1 MRWAI
6 LPYVVFYCWLLI
18 LSTHLHILLF
28 AEITTRPQ
36 AATAHCNYIETS
48 HVPPFLL
55 NIRSSADSLPEMPY
69 KEEIRLVTKV
79 ILDEMLDDLIL
90 TTTIS
95 AHREVKRGRVICG
108 TCGTRCRSHLPLLP
122 NNIANSLHTS
132 ADASGSSSRAQTPQ
146 YISEAGGRSSGY
158 TVGPEK
164 GTGGS
169 TGVGSGSGK
178 VDSSGNAFFDC
189 LVCSRPI
196 ASNRYA
202 PHLAK
207 CLGLNGSIRR
217 VAARSAAVKAR
228 LGTGHDRSS
237 PSPYLA
243 TGSENGDWG
252 SDADSVGSH
261 KKKKTQNNATKRNGS
276 PNKSVAKGKKAK
288 RGSSSGTP
296 TPQFPRQALPPSKLG
311 RPPTNRQTT
320 QSSPVSSPEKSV
332 ISVASS
338 GAGVTGSKTLPGAG
352 NTLTEIV
359 LGDESSEDADDDY

>member
-1 MRWAI
+1 
-6 LPYVVFYCWLLI
+6 
-18 LSTHLHILLF
+18 
-28 AEITTRPQ
+28 
-36 AATAHCNYIETS
+36 
-48 HVPPFLL
+48 
-55 NIRSSADSLPEMPY
+55 MPDK
-69 KEEIRLVTKV
+69 KEEIRSVAKT
-79 ILDEMLDDLIL
+79 ILHEMLDDLIL

-108 TCGTRCRSHLPLLP
+108 TCGTRCRSHLPLLT
-122 NNIANSLHTS
+122 NNVANCSKSLHTS
-132 ADASGSSSRAQTPQ
+132 ADGSENSSRAQTPQ
-146 YISEAGGRSSGY
+146 CVSETGGRSSGY

-178 VDSSGNAFFDC
+178 IDGSGNAFFDC

-207 CLGLNGSIRR
+207 CLGLNGSTRR

-252 SDADSVGSH
+252 SDADSAGSNKR
-261 KKKKTQNNATKRNGS
+261 KKIQNNPTKRNGS
-276 PNKSVAKGKKAK
+276 PNKLVTKGKKAK
-288 RGSSSGTP
+288 RGSSSATP

-332 ISVASS
+332 ISVSSS
-338 GAGVTGSKTLPGAG
+338 GGGVTGSKTLPGAR
-352 NTLTEIV
+352 NTLPEIV
-359 LGDESSEDADDDY
+359 LGDESSEEADDDY